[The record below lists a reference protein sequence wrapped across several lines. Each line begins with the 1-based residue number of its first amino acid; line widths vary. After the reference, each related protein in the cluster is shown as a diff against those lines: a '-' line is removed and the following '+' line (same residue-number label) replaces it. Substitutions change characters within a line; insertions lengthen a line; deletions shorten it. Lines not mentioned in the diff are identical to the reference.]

1 MYLNIF
7 DRLAIAN
14 GWKQKFVGFF
24 FLKRMYSESK

>member
-24 FLKRMYSESK
+24 FKENVF